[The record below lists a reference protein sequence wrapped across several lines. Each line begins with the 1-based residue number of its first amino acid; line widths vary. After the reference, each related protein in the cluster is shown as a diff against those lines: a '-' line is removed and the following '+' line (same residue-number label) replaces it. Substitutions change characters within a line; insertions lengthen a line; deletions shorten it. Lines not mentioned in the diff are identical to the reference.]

1 MTDLLQAAVDAHG
14 GLSRWN
20 RLKTVKASISITGAI
35 WQVKGKPD
43 VLKDTSIEAQL
54 HKEKLTTHFDGQ
66 GKRTVFEPNRI
77 TIESE
82 DGQLLESSDDPRS
95 TFRGHTQETPWD
107 DMHVAY
113 FSSYAL
119 WNYLTIPFLYTY
131 PGFVTQELAPWLE
144 NGEQW
149 RPLKVIVPDSI
160 ASHSREQVAY
170 FGQDG
175 LLRRHEYTVDVMGGA
190 SGLNYAANYC
200 NVDGIVVPM
209 KHRVY
214 ASDANRQKIPEPVL
228 VAIDIRDISF
238 SAEK

>member
-20 RLKTVKASISITGAI
+20 QLKTVKASLSITGAI
-35 WQVKGKPD
+35 WQLKGKPD
-43 VLKDTSIEAQL
+43 TLKDISIEAEL
-54 HKEKLTTHFDGQ
+54 HRERLTTHFNGQ
-66 GKRTVFEPNRI
+66 GLCTVFEPNRL
-77 TIESE
+77 TIQTESGRLM
-82 DGQLLESSDDPRS
+82 DSRDDPRS
-95 TFRGHTQETPWD
+95 AFRGHTRETPWD

-131 PGFVTQELAPWLE
+131 PGFMTEELAPWQE

-160 ASHSREQVAY
+160 ASHSREQVVY
-170 FGQDG
+170 FGPDG

-190 SGLNYAANYC
+190 SGLNYAADYR
-200 NVDGIVVPM
+200 NVDGIVVPTNR
-209 KHRVY
+209 RVY
-214 ASDANRQKIPEPVL
+214 AADANKQKIPEPVL

-238 SAEK
+238 SPD